1 MAVRS
6 KFFKAGTAGKTADG
20 RVIKDQWLI
29 DIANTFDRKERE
41 ASVFLDHET
50 AFGNYG
56 SVANVSLRKDEKGRN
71 ALWLQIEPTPDLIKL
86 NKRNQYTFPSLG
98 VIEDFAGT
106 GKAYLGHLGAV
117 QDPASVGTETIN
129 YSNADGTQSEVI
141 CFACEDAVTFELE
154 PEQTTDSNDIPTW
167 FRNLFKKNTQ
177 DSDMDTQL
185 LKDMKKI
192 MAEFRTDLNAIINN
206 DDGENSALD
215 TSDYATELKE
225 VKDQMNEFKE
235 RLDKVAPDN
244 DDKNTKFSSL
254 ESKFESLSN
263 KVDAA
268 LKENDDKPTPPHS
281 GDGDNFS
288 MDSLV

>member
-6 KFFKAGTAGKTADG
+6 KFFKAATAGKTADG

-29 DIANTFDRKERE
+29 DIHETYDRKERE
-41 ASVFLDHET
+41 ASVFLNHDSV
-50 AFGNYG
+50 FGNFG
-56 SVANVSLRKDEKGRN
+56 DVATTRLSKDKKGRN
-71 ALWLQIEPTPDLIKL
+71 TLWLQVEPTPGLMKL
-86 NKRNQYTFPSLG
+86 NKSNQYKYPSIG

-117 QDPASVGTETIN
+117 QDPASVGINPINFSHSDGSET
-129 YSNADGTQSEVI
+129 QVI
-141 CFACEDAVTFELE
+141 CFACEDAVTFEL
-154 PEQTTDSNDIPTW
+154 EQTTDSNDIPTW

-288 MDSLV
+288 MDSIV